1 MLGRFMTRRLAA
13 LALFALLAIAALA
26 PIRAYDAFWH
36 LASGRWI
43 VEHHALPTTD
53 PFAIAS
59 EKKAWINGEWLYE
72 VAMYATS
79 GGSDTAI
86 SIVNALVVA
95 AIFTLGFLV
104 ASQSAE
110 WGIALF
116 AACIAFAGGFDRL
129 GVRPSTVAALL
140 AAVAIALLSSRTINA
155 KKLAILYALL
165 TIAWINTH
173 PSALLAP
180 LLALVS
186 LQVDRR
192 RWIVAPA
199 STLALLINPFGLRA
213 ITAPFE
219 LTSAIRSG
227 AFVNAEWLP
236 SPVVVFPLFYLTIA
250 AGLALFAISDER
262 RENVWR
268 FVLFLLFAALA
279 ARYVRNQGLYFATL
293 PLLVPLPKRGARMWA
308 IASLIPIAW
317 ALANGVHGV
326 GVDAERF
333 PVHATA
339 RLKALHLPGN
349 IYNADQFGGYLIW
362 SFYPERRVVTDG
374 RNELYRTFIDED
386 GRARRDSRAWRGLLQ
401 KYLVDLAVAEYE
413 TERVTVVDV
422 ASGEQRALPA
432 SLVRYRRRDWALI
445 AFDDAAMVFARRAAF
460 PAGVLERIEYKHLV
474 PDDPAIEY
482 LNPTAA
488 KYELLRAKKEMGEGN
503 VVGAIER
510 AITARSV
517 N

>member
-1 MLGRFMTRRLAA
+1 MTRRLAA
-13 LALFALLAIAALA
+13 LALFALLTIAALA

-36 LASGRWI
+36 LATGRWI
-43 VEHHALPTTD
+43 VEHHALPDTD

-59 EKKAWINGEWLYE
+59 EKKPWINGEWLYE
-72 VAMYATS
+72 VVMYATS
-79 GGSDTAI
+79 FGNTTAI
-86 SIVNALVVA
+86 SIVNALAVA
-95 AIFTLGFLV
+95 AIFAIGFLV

-110 WGIALF
+110 WGVALF
-116 AACIAFAGGFDRL
+116 ATCVAFAGGFDRL
-129 GVRPSTVAALL
+129 GVRPSTIAALL
-140 AAVAIALLSSRTINA
+140 AAGAIALLSSRTISL

-165 TIAWINTH
+165 TVVWINTH

-180 LLALVS
+180 LLAIVAM
-186 LQVDRR
+186 QVDTR

-199 STLALLINPFGLRA
+199 STLALFINPFGIRA
-213 ITAPFE
+213 ITAPLE

-227 AFVNAEWLP
+227 TFVNAEWLP
-236 SPVVVFPLFYLTIA
+236 SPVAVFPLLYLTIA
-250 AGLALFAISDER
+250 VGIVLFAISDEKR
-262 RENVWR
+262 ANAWR
-268 FVLFLLFAALA
+268 FVLFVLFAVLA

-293 PLLVPLPKRGARMWA
+293 PLLVPLPKRGGRTWA

-317 ALANGVHGV
+317 VLANGIHGL
-326 GVDAERF
+326 GIDEERF
-333 PVHATA
+333 PVRSAA
-339 RLKALHLPGN
+339 RLKALNLAGN

-362 SFYPERRVVTDG
+362 TFYPERRVVTDG
-374 RNELYRTFIDED
+374 RNELYRDFIEED
-386 GRARRDSRAWRGLLQ
+386 ARARRDSRAWHGLLQ
-401 KYLVDLAVAEYE
+401 KYLVDLSVAEYE

-445 AFDDAAMVFARRAAF
+445 AFDDVSMVFARRAAF
-460 PAGVLERIEYKHLV
+460 PAGVLEKLEYKHLV

-488 KYELLRAKKEMGEGN
+488 KYELQRAKAELGEGK
-503 VVGAIER
+503 VVRAIER
-510 AITARSV
+510 AMAARSV